1 MSATNRTDRSG
12 KELVVRFDHSERNDD
27 ARRRG
32 ISTWSSPRRLV
43 GEWKTE
49 EEAGEKELTA
59 AAAGEEVTSSAIR
72 AGG

>member
-1 MSATNRTDRSG
+1 
-12 KELVVRFDHSERNDD
+12 
-27 ARRRG
+27 
-32 ISTWSSPRRLV
+32 V

-49 EEAGEKELTA
+49 EEAGKKELTA

>member
-1 MSATNRTDRSG
+1 
-12 KELVVRFDHSERNDD
+12 
-27 ARRRG
+27 
-32 ISTWSSPRRLV
+32 V